1 MQALSQLSYRPF
13 SLPNYYN
20 SFLDVVQVF
29 FIHKKGPLAG
39 PFSIYLANKLELKRN
54 IHLAAKTFAL
64 AQLAK
69 GGEYGVEW
77 QESVLVMI
85 RQRNLPASAHSF

>member
-39 PFSIYLANKLELKRN
+39 PF
-54 IHLAAKTFAL
+54 
-64 AQLAK
+64 
-69 GGEYGVEW
+69 
-77 QESVLVMI
+77 
-85 RQRNLPASAHSF
+85 